1 MGSNMMNSQSGGR
14 NDEDTMLGDL
24 LRRDAAENPLKVSPW
39 FAARTTALASATQ
52 RTGRFWNRWFLPVPL
67 AALCALVLVA
77 VQNGG
82 LSHLTGGST
91 ASDSQFEQDM
101 ELLIADLD

>member
-1 MGSNMMNSQSGGR
+1 MMNSRSSGHN
-14 NDEDTMLGDL
+14 NDDTALGDL
-24 LRRDAAENPLKVSPW
+24 LRRDAVENPLKVSPW
-39 FAARTTALASATQ
+39 FAARTTAIASAT
-52 RTGRFWNRWFLPVPL
+52 RRPGRFWNRWFLPVPL
-67 AALCALVLVA
+67 AALCALVLLA

-82 LSHLTGGST
+82 LSHFTGSST